1 MSATCKGWDVSSYFP
16 KWRVVVDPG
25 TVDLTV
31 NTADLNVTI
40 NGVSYATTDGNNYTA
55 KLNHLYPGTYNFVA
69 SGKVNDQ
76 DITVSSEENVTS
88 KNRSQSLCRVSQL
101 YC

>member
-1 MSATCKGWDVSSYFP
+1 M
-16 KWRVVVDPG
+16 VDPG

-55 KLNHLYPGTYNFVA
+55 KLNP
-69 SGKVNDQ
+69 
-76 DITVSSEENVTS
+76 
-88 KNRSQSLCRVSQL
+88 SLSRNLQFCGFW
-101 YC
+101 

>member
-1 MSATCKGWDVSSYFP
+1 MQKVGRQFLIFP

-40 NGVSYATTDGNNYTA
+40 NGIAYATTDGNNYTS
-55 KLNHLYPGTYNFVA
+55 KLNHLYPGTYILWLLV
-69 SGKVNDQ
+69 
-76 DITVSSEENVTS
+76 
-88 KNRSQSLCRVSQL
+88 RSMTKKSRSHLRKM
-101 YC
+101 

>member
-1 MSATCKGWDVSSYFP
+1 MQKVGRQFLIFP

-55 KLNHLYPGTYNFVA
+55 KLNNL
-69 SGKVNDQ
+69 
-76 DITVSSEENVTS
+76 
-88 KNRSQSLCRVSQL
+88 
-101 YC
+101 